1 MSHELA
7 DLQDESFARG
17 NAAVRSSLTDE
28 RRMTGVEL
36 AAFLDS
42 HRYAVVAT
50 TRPSGKPHA
59 AMTSYLRAGTIFW
72 LPTMTGT
79 ARWRNVQ
86 AQPWL
91 SLVVTEGEGDQH
103 AAVTIDGPAE
113 TVPLEAA
120 PTDLLERLPDASWV
134 TCWLRLIPARLF
146 SYAAP
151 GATRRQQP

>member
-1 MSHELA
+1 MFQELTE
-7 DLQDESFARG
+7 LQDASFARG
-17 NAAVRSSLTDE
+17 NAAVQSSLTAE
-28 RRMTGVEL
+28 RRMTDAEL
-36 AAFLDS
+36 VAFLDS

-79 ARWRNVQ
+79 ARWRNVA

-103 AAVTIDGPAE
+103 AAVTVDGPAA
-113 TVPLEAA
+113 TVSLEAA
-120 PTDLLERLPDASWV
+120 PAELLGRLPDTSWV
-134 TCWLRLIPARLF
+134 TCWLRLTPARLF

-151 GATRRQQP
+151 EAVR

>member
-1 MSHELA
+1 MSQELA
-7 DLQDESFARG
+7 ELQDESFTRG
-17 NAAVRSSLTDE
+17 NAAVQSSLTAE
-28 RRMTGVEL
+28 RRMTAAEL
-36 AAFLDS
+36 VAFLDA
-42 HRYAVVAT
+42 HRYAVVAS

-59 AMTSYLRAGTIFW
+59 AMTSYLRVGTIFW

-91 SLVVTEGEGDQH
+91 SLVVAEGEGDQH

-120 PTDLLERLPDASWV
+120 PTNLLDQLPDASWV
-134 TCWLRLIPARLF
+134 TCWLRLTPARLF
-146 SYAAP
+146 SYAVP
-151 GATRRQQP
+151 GATRWKQT